1 MTYIFEAKA
10 TNLFILTYKSMFAY
24 KLSKIVYATLNNNV
38 LKVLICPDKFKFSM
52 TAQEVADIV
61 ASNLPS
67 HIKSKSILLADG
79 GEGSLNTIA
88 AKLKGKMIKCDVHN
102 PVFRK
107 IEA

>member
-1 MTYIFEAKA
+1 MSS
-10 TNLFILTYKSMFAY
+10 FILTYKRMSAYQISKFAF
-24 KLSKIVYATLNNNV
+24 ATIHKNV
-38 LKVLICPDKFKFSM
+38 FKVLICPDKFKFSM
-52 TAQEVADIV
+52 TAQEVADTI

-67 HIKSKSILLADG
+67 HIQSKTILLADG

-88 AKLKGKMIKCDVHN
+88 NKLEGKMIKCNVHN